1 MVQAVW
7 LNPKEIINEKDVC
20 TPVFMAALLTVAT
33 TREQRGC
40 ASTDEWIRKLWC
52 LYTVECY
59 SATKRDASGSV
70 LMRRM
75 SLEPIIQSEV
85 SQKEKGRYHTVT
97 HVYGTLKDG
106 TDDPICKAAKE
117 TQTQR
122 TDFWPQ

>member
-1 MVQAVW
+1 M
-7 LNPKEIINEKDVC
+7 E
-20 TPVFMAALLTVAT
+20 
-33 TREQRGC
+33 
-40 ASTDEWIRKLWC
+40 
-52 LYTVECY
+52 YY
-59 SATKRDASGSV
+59 SATKRDVSGSV
-70 LMRRM
+70 LMRRIN
-75 SLEPIIQSEV
+75 LEPRFTLYKQSEV